1 MGIGS
6 RTAAVAVVLVN
17 TAVVLG
23 DGAVAAARA
32 RPAAVHDS
40 GRSGVH
46 DSGRSAAQDP
56 GPPEGRGHWSSEGGD
71 HRSSAARFSRPSE
84 ARGFADEFS
93 GPEGS
98 EPDPSRWE
106 QLTGCLWG
114 YRAERQCYTSGGRN
128 ARLDGDGHLVI
139 NARRETYTGDHG
151 VRRKYTS
158 ARLVSRLASGS
169 GSVQVR
175 AKVSGWQR
183 GAWPAIWLHA
193 DPLRR
198 QRHYGEI
205 DLMENGLNGARW
217 KPEYHVHTDRFSGG
231 GAYDVDATRWHVY
244 KVTWTTGPSGRAR
257 FYVDGRFVRSF
268 PYRVPAR
275 SSARLILNVAVGSQA
290 GRPAADLDSTLTVDY
305 VRTGGRAAGR

>member
-1 MGIGS
+1 MGIGN
-6 RTAAVAVVLVN
+6 RVAAVAVVLVN
-17 TAVVLG
+17 TAAVLG
-23 DGAVAAARA
+23 EGAVATARA
-32 RPAAVHDS
+32 RPAGGGDS
-40 GRSGVH
+40 GFSAVR
-46 DSGRSAAQDP
+46 DSGPS
-56 GPPEGRGHWSSEGGD
+56 GGGD
-71 HRSSAARFSRPSE
+71 SRFSAVRFSRPSA
-84 ARGFADEFS
+84 ARGFEDGFS
-93 GPEGS
+93 GSEGS
-98 EPDPSRWE
+98 PPDPSRWE

-158 ARLVSRLASGS
+158 ARLVSRAASGG

-198 QRHYGEI
+198 QRHYGEL
-205 DLMENGLNGARW
+205 DLMENGLNGSRW

-244 KVTWTTGPSGRAR
+244 KATWTTGPSGR
-257 FYVDGRFVRSF
+257 
-268 PYRVPAR
+268 P
-275 SSARLILNVAVGSQA
+275 GSTSTA
-290 GRPAADLDSTLTVDY
+290 GSCAPSPTGCRPGRPP
-305 VRTGGRAAGR
+305 G